1 MSELLEKIRS
11 RGYWRVVIRPH
22 TFVDKLITDRSELL
36 HILEKTYVE
45 VYSWEFPY
53 LGSGA
58 PPQCGKDWIGHECD
72 WGRHLELWRFFQSGQ
87 LVVLK
92 GMREDWWD
100 QSELWPPPDDWKHGQ
115 FIEMADIVHQ
125 FTAIFELAARLAFTK
140 ASTGQTHLE
149 INVRGLKGRGLNIS
163 DKLMDSSYFGPFKA
177 SLDEF
182 TCKVDVSHIELIA
195 DTKDLALNYS
205 VALFQ
210 HFGWEAYMDLLRDI
224 QAYPRRYAV

>member
-22 TFVDKLITDRSELL
+22 TFVEKLIADRSELL
-36 HILEKTYVE
+36 PILEKTYVE
-45 VYSWEFPY
+45 IHSWGFPH

-58 PPQCGKDWIGHECD
+58 PTHCGKDWIGHESD
-72 WGRHLELWRFFQSGQ
+72 RGRRLELWRFFQSGQ

-100 QSELWPPPDDWKHGQ
+100 QSDLWPPPDGWKHGQ
-115 FIEMADIVHQ
+115 FIEVVDAVHQ
-125 FTAIFELAARLAFTK
+125 FTAIFELAARLVFTK
-140 ASTGQTHLE
+140 ASTGQSHLE

-177 SLDEF
+177 SAGEF
-182 TCKVDVSHIELIA
+182 TCKVNVSHTELIA
-195 DTKDLALNYS
+195 DTKELALKHA

-210 HFGWEAYMDLLRDI
+210 HFGWDAYTDLVRDI

>member
-1 MSELLEKIRS
+1 MSELLDKIRS

-22 TFVDKLITDRSELL
+22 TFVEKLIADRSELL

-45 VYSWEFPY
+45 VPSWEFPC
-53 LGSGA
+53 LGSGI
-58 PPQCGKDWIGHECD
+58 PTQCGEDWIGHESN

-87 LVVLK
+87 LIVLK

-100 QSELWPPPDDWKHGQ
+100 QSELWPPPDGWKHGQ
-115 FIEMADIVHQ
+115 FIEVVDIVHQ

-140 ASTGQTHLE
+140 AGTGRSHLE
-149 INVRGLKGRGLNIS
+149 INVRGLEGRGLNIS

-177 SLDEF
+177 STDEF
-182 TCKVDVSHIELIA
+182 TCKVDVSHIELVA
-195 DTKDLALNYS
+195 DTKDLALNHA

-210 HFGWEAYMDLLRDI
+210 HFGWNAYTDLLRDI
-224 QAYPRRYAV
+224 QAFPKLYAV

>member
-1 MSELLEKIRS
+1 MSELLDKIRS
-11 RGYWRVVIRPH
+11 RGYWRVVIRPY
-22 TFVDKLITDRSELL
+22 TFVEKLIAGRSELL

-45 VYSWEFPY
+45 VPSWEFPN

-58 PPQCGKDWIGHECD
+58 PTQCGKDWIGHESN

-100 QSELWPPPDDWKHGQ
+100 QSKLWPPPDGWKHGQ
-115 FIEMADIVHQ
+115 FIEVVDIVHQ

-140 ASTGQTHLE
+140 ASTGRSHLE
-149 INVRGLKGRGLNIS
+149 INVRGLEGRGLNIS
-163 DKLMDSSYFGPFKA
+163 DKLMDSSYFGPLKA
-177 SLDEF
+177 STDEF
-182 TCKVDVSHIELIA
+182 TCKVDVSHIELVA
-195 DTKDLALNYS
+195 DTKDLALNHA

-210 HFGWEAYMDLLRDI
+210 HFGWNAYTDLLRDI
-224 QAYPRRYAV
+224 QACPRRYAV